1 MELFRLVG
9 KIAIDNSSANSAIN
23 ATTGNVEKSEGR
35 MSKAFKRVAV
45 AAAAAFTVDKIVDFG
60 KACISAYADFEQLAG
75 GVETLFKTSNDKVMQ
90 YANNA
95 YKTAGLSANQYME
108 TVTSFSASLLQSL
121 GGDTDKAAEVADR
134 AITDMADNANKM
146 GTSMD
151 MIQNAYQGFAKQNY
165 TMLDNLKLG
174 YGGTQEE
181 MKRLLADATALSG
194 VEYDISSYADI
205 VEAIHVVQTEM
216 GITGTT
222 ALEASTTIQGSVAS
236 MKSAWQNLLVG
247 IAAGNQDLTQLVG
260 NFVTSLTTVA
270 NNLIPRIGTIFI
282 SVGKLILNDL
292 STGIKNNLPSLIA
305 RAGEVITKFSEAIKN
320 NLPQII
326 SKGIDLIINLVS
338 GILKG
343 LPKLVAQA
351 PTIVANLIQGIGSSQ
366 GKIMQKGLELMSV
379 LVKGVV
385 GAIPSIVK
393 AAVDV
398 GVNLVKG
405 VWSGI
410 SSVKDWVLSKIR
422 GFGTSILEG
431 IKDIFGIHSPSE
443 ETEEDGK
450 MLALG
455 LVKGIEENA
464 EYAQKSAEEM
474 GQLVLDEAD
483 KTLEEY
489 KEIHDMLASEEV
501 SYWREIVNATKEG
514 TEARTKAED
523 KYYQALESYKQQY
536 EDYVDSIMKQTSLFS
551 EFTKGEKVKGTE
563 LVKNLQ
569 SQIKGMAEYYKTIES
584 LQGRIGGTKLFESL
598 AEMGMDSLAE
608 LQAVNE
614 MSESQL
620 EKYVELY
627 DQKYE
632 MASKAAV
639 NKLGKVQETV
649 DETTGESNKVA
660 DTNLKKLVQIFTTN
674 TEKISSDTT
683 QKFTQVVNT
692 IEKKMKAAV
701 SAVKKAVA
709 EMNAAMAGSGTVSA
723 SASVGTSNVSAHASG
738 GILTKPTI
746 FGYTP
751 STDTYHLGGEAGAEA
766 IAPIDTLQGYVKAA
780 VASEMSGGI
789 ATMISLLEKLV
800 DKDTSV
806 YLNSK
811 EISKAVNRDLGVVY

>member
-9 KIAIDNSSANSAIN
+9 KIAIDNSKANSAIN
-23 ATTGNVEKSEGR
+23 ATTSNVEKSEGR

-45 AAAAAFTVDKIVDFG
+45 AAAAAFTVDKIVGFG
-60 KACISAYADFEQLAG
+60 KACISAYADFEQLTG

-121 GGDTDKAAEVADR
+121 GGDTEKAADVADR

-247 IAAGNQDLTQLVG
+247 ITAGNQDLTQLVG

-326 SKGIDLIINLVS
+326 AKGFDLIINLVS

-366 GKIMQKGLELMSV
+366 GKIMQKGLELMGV

-385 GAIPSIVK
+385 SAIPSIVK
-393 AAVDV
+393 AAIDV

-422 GFGTSILEG
+422 GFGSSILEG
-431 IKDIFGIHSPSE
+431 IKDIFGIHSPSK

-474 GQLVLDEAD
+474 AQLVLDEAD

-489 KEIHDMLASEEV
+489 KKIHDMSAAEEA
-501 SYWREIVNATKEG
+501 SYWREIVRTTKEG
-514 TEARTKAED
+514 TEARTKAEE
-523 KYYQALESYKQQY
+523 KYYQALDSYKQQY
-536 EDYVDSIMKQTSLFS
+536 KDYVDSIMNQTSLFS
-551 EFTKGEKVKGTE
+551 EFTKKEKVKGTE

-569 SQIKGMAEYYKTIES
+569 SQISGMAEYYKTIES
-584 LQGRIGGTKLFESL
+584 LQGKIGGTKLFESL

-627 DQKYE
+627 DKKYE

-639 NKLGKVQETV
+639 DKLGKVQETV

-660 DTNLKKLVQIFTTN
+660 DTNLKKLVQIFSTN

-692 IEKKMKAAV
+692 IESKMKAAV
-701 SAVKKAVA
+701 AAVKKAVA
-709 EMNAAMAGSGTVSA
+709 EMNAAVAGSGSVGV

-751 STDTYHLGGEAGAEA
+751 ATNTYHLGGEAGAEA